1 VSRAETLVQELR
13 SSDPSVRGAAKLELI
28 KSASPDAL
36 PILLQEIPLTPGQT
50 RAAMLEVLAV
60 YKDPQK
66 IPKLMAIALAVG
78 GAMGNADVETQL
90 SELGAPAARAL
101 IESLERDCDPSD
113 SGGYT
118 SWVGNTLAFMQASAF
133 PFFVAALRN
142 GNRCQQIA
150 AEEGLQRAY
159 AEPAQGLND
168 PAINLF
174 IKAVESDD
182 PLIHAAASKW
192 IDSYG
197 AGIEKLEFDGTVEV
211 LIAAYRA
218 NAPPTTMET
227 IAGLLAGVATPRVSR
242 FMRAAVHAPNS
253 EIQRI
258 ARHYLSLQE
267 TSAASNS
274 EDQDAEAL
282 RALHSTDPAMRIEG
296 AKALSQAD
304 DALKT
309 SPILVKALHDSD
321 AKVRAAV
328 AAALGQLNGY
338 SNDPR
343 NERDRD
349 VSCVAAL
356 AEALHDA
363 DPSVRAAAA
372 RSIADIRSS
381 DPKTAQAL
389 RAALKDSDETVV
401 AQAVAAFMG
410 LPDPTAAAM
419 LADVYRAEHKD
430 PHLKGNVLSA
440 LAFICDPISQPVFI
454 DAIGSGS
461 AYERDEAVLGLLCTL
476 KKEPNPDAVEPL
488 LKLLATQSTYSVIH
502 AVGATRDPRA
512 YETLLRL
519 LASPYPQIRIW
530 GANALGELGDKR
542 AAGALGALLKDADS
556 SVRIG
561 AAGALSEMS
570 DYPAPKE
577 LLDAVH
583 DEDSTVQVW
592 AASALGNSH
601 DPKAVAAL
609 LAAASYNVAA
619 IRALGQSKNVSAV
632 APLMAI
638 LQDKA
643 RKTGDR
649 KSAAEAL
656 GDLGDV
662 RAVDALIDALNEN
675 DALFLMS
682 AAQALGKL
690 HEKKAVEPLKQLIQ
704 RWESLPSGQ
713 QGTGAVATFA
723 YAALRELGVDT
734 GRQVTGNPPHP

>member
-1 VSRAETLVQELR
+1 MQELR

-28 KSASPDAL
+28 KSARPDAL

-101 IESLERDCDPSD
+101 IESLEKDCDPSD

-159 AEPAQGLND
+159 AEPAQGL
-168 PAINLF
+168 
-174 IKAVESDD
+174 
-182 PLIHAAASKW
+182 
-192 IDSYG
+192 
-197 AGIEKLEFDGTVEV
+197 T
-211 LIAAYRA
+211 

-410 LPDPTAAAM
+410 LPDPAAAAM

-454 DAIGSGS
+454 DAIGSGN